1 MPNIS
6 EPPSKPIPFSSTRSG
21 TNINLVAALLHAIT
35 QKHPAN
41 LSAPATESSF
51 TLVTAEFPCLFILP
65 AYAAYAVIFHRQR
78 LMDLRFYRGRPPRDF
93 ATSWNFV
100 TPNEISTLRMAP
112 NYVPLL
118 ADKTKLKKKRK
129 IRAKW

>member
-41 LSAPATESSF
+41 LSAPREPSFSF
-51 TLVTAEFPCLFILP
+51 TLVTAEFPCLFYTTG
-65 AYAAYAVIFHRQR
+65 AYAAYVAIFHRQR
-78 LMDLRFYRGRPPRDF
+78 LMDLRFYRG
-93 ATSWNFV
+93 
-100 TPNEISTLRMAP
+100 
-112 NYVPLL
+112 
-118 ADKTKLKKKRK
+118 
-129 IRAKW
+129 